1 MNAVLR
7 LCRFFSTLLAY
18 LLFGVVGCS
27 LALILPVLLRF
38 CPPGLPGQLRARRM
52 VARVWSGYLVWMRLT
67 GIFRVQW
74 HGRERLG
81 RPGQLILVNHP
92 SLMDVLFMISAVPE
106 GNCVVK
112 ASLLKNPSMRPAIR
126 ACGFI
131 PNDESLELIEK
142 TDAVLIEG
150 QTLIIFPEG
159 TRTGHDG
166 IIRLNR
172 GAISIGLRSA
182 RVITP
187 VVIRM
192 NPPGLKRGD
201 PWYLIPPRPYQY
213 DSHVGEDINPQDYLK
228 RKPLPLAA
236 RLLNEDLTRYFQKE
250 TTTWKTP

>member
-131 PNDESLELIEK
+131 PND
-142 TDAVLIEG
+142 
-150 QTLIIFPEG
+150 
-159 TRTGHDG
+159 
-166 IIRLNR
+166 
-172 GAISIGLRSA
+172 
-182 RVITP
+182 
-187 VVIRM
+187 
-192 NPPGLKRGD
+192 
-201 PWYLIPPRPYQY
+201 
-213 DSHVGEDINPQDYLK
+213 
-228 RKPLPLAA
+228 
-236 RLLNEDLTRYFQKE
+236 
-250 TTTWKTP
+250 

>member
-159 TRTGHDG
+159 TRTGHDACSMR
-166 IIRLNR
+166 IL
-172 GAISIGLRSA
+172 
-182 RVITP
+182 P
-187 VVIRM
+187 VT
-192 NPPGLKRGD
+192 
-201 PWYLIPPRPYQY
+201 
-213 DSHVGEDINPQDYLK
+213 SK
-228 RKPLPLAA
+228 RKLLHGKPLKIAA
-236 RLLNEDLTRYFQKE
+236 Q
-250 TTTWKTP
+250 TTHH

>member
-112 ASLLKNPSMRPAIR
+112 ASLLKNPS
-126 ACGFI
+126 
-131 PNDESLELIEK
+131 
-142 TDAVLIEG
+142 EG

-213 DSHVGEDINPQDYLK
+213 DIHVGDDINPQDYLK